1 MSKKLSTIRT
11 LVVAPFTIV
20 ACFIA
25 LACVIFYFTQWKIVD
40 NFLIEDI
47 SNKMASSG
55 VTYMEK
61 QVRLSKTVRQMNI
74 DYDELYAIAM
84 TLLTT
89 DPLATPADLDTQVEA
104 MM

>member
-1 MSKKLSTIRT
+1 MTSSTPEG
-11 LVVAPFTIV
+11 LV
-20 ACFIA
+20 
-25 LACVIFYFTQWKIVD
+25 LGSRYYG
-40 NFLIEDI
+40 L
-47 SNKMASSG
+47 
-55 VTYMEK
+55 
-61 QVRLSKTVRQMNI
+61 I